1 MAVTRLSIRTAIAGE
16 RWHIG
21 IKVSGLR
28 GTVQRWNIQAILGC
42 KRGILL
48 MHQLGGGTIAQGVLD
63 AYPKPPDT
71 VTVALPIAR
80 INRLLGME
88 VDVECFLCGGDGCRV
103 CKYTGWLEIS
113 GSGMVHPT
121 VLRNGGYDPS
131 VWSGFAFGMGP
142 ERITMLKHGI
152 QDIRYF
158 RGNDL
163 RFLQQF

>member
-1 MAVTRLSIRTAIAGE
+1 
-16 RWHIG
+16 
-21 IKVSGLR
+21 
-28 GTVQRWNIQAILGC
+28 
-42 KRGILL
+42 

-80 INRLLGME
+80 VNRLLGME

-103 CKYTGWLEIS
+103 CKYTGWLEIA

-131 VWSGFAFGMGP
+131 VWSGFRFWHGSRSASPCSSTGF
-142 ERITMLKHGI
+142 RIFAISGATTCVSCSN
-152 QDIRYF
+152 F
-158 RGNDL
+158 S
-163 RFLQQF
+163 